1 MWLTTRVG
9 VLKQRIMERHVGE
22 STEDTPSNVTINVHD
37 ESWQEVYF
45 RNQKF
50 EETSLT
56 MKVYMGCLVVISLLV
71 IHAMFA

>member
-9 VLKQRIMERHVGE
+9 VLNQRIMERPVDE
-22 STEDTPSNVTINVHD
+22 SMEDTPSNVTINVHD
-37 ESWQEVYF
+37 ESWPEVYF

-50 EETSLT
+50 EETPLS
-56 MKVYMGCLVVISLLV
+56 MKVYMACLVVISLLV